1 MLLLARISAGCQ
13 HVVPDKACP
22 EALSRDGSPIPAS
35 PDVVYFDPSDEETDL
50 IIRECVDEFSI
61 DGRAIVF
68 RERHPLEDGQ
78 RRRIIDRSITRRVT
92 RFDNPRVP
100 PPGVS
105 TASSTPIL
113 TVDKVTTLLPSVSG
127 RPTFEDHARALSIDI
142 PTALQRLN
150 AGDFWPSTE
159 DSYDPFSSSDTVAA
173 MPTMPQ
179 FLPCLKCPADGS
191 STPRCTRRT
200 IRFTPSVYV

>member
-1 MLLLARISAGCQ
+1 M
-13 HVVPDKACP
+13 
-22 EALSRDGSPIPAS
+22 
-35 PDVVYFDPSDEETDL
+35 

-92 RFDNPRVP
+92 RCDNPRVP
-100 PPGVS
+100 PSGVS

-113 TVDKVTTLLPSVSG
+113 TVDKVTNLLPSVSR

-150 AGDFWPSTE
+150 AGDFWPSTA
-159 DSYDPFSSSDTVAA
+159 DSYAPISSSDTVVSDADDA
-173 MPTMPQ
+173 PVPSLFEVSGGRFIDAKDVPAVPSGSPQ
-179 FLPCLKCPADGS
+179 ASTYNPDARWCP
-191 STPRCTRRT
+191 
-200 IRFTPSVYV
+200 PSLSLIHI